1 MNLWVKKG
9 NIHIFIY
16 ITSGLL
22 LMYKFPMLAFYF
34 ICLSFFS
41 FAQEPD
47 SILLKKATSAFD
59 LASVNSDSALHMAKE
74 VLNLS
79 EDRRF
84 TKGIANSYNAL
95 GWAYMHKGKMDS
107 SLVFLHEAKKLFE
120 SSSSEYDVVRV
131 TINITEV
138 LTKQSR
144 FAEALDYALEAE
156 SLAGK
161 IGDLPLQTD
170 TKRLLGILYRELG
183 DLEKS
188 VSYFNQAIG
197 GFEKLGDIRRSVN
210 TSISLSILLRKM
222 NLADSSL
229 NVLGR
234 CLSLIQNQPNNDYQM
249 AMVREHLG
257 DSHYQKGDFKA
268 SLEDY
273 IAAFRLF
280 EKLGNMADVA
290 YEAIVVGK
298 TQVAL
303 EKYDDAGRYLS
314 MAFAV
319 SDSLGFTNYQYDASV
334 ELAALYQKTGQ
345 WEKATKQLGISL
357 QLKDSLA
364 NQMQLQ
370 KMAELK
376 EKFESEKQEQE
387 IALLKANIDLESSRS
402 RRRMQLQYFVVA
414 VFLLAIILAYLIFN
428 RYQLRQKLKE
438 QELRNQISS
447 DLHDDLGS
455 TLSSIDI
462 NSRIALLKINDGS
475 LVASQLQ
482 KIQENSKTILDS
494 LSHIVWSI
502 NPSNDSVQKVISKM
516 KDFASEVFESQGIL
530 YRFKAEEEDFESK
543 INPLIRKNIY
553 LIFKEG
559 VNNCAKYSQAEN
571 VEIEVGL
578 HNHWF
583 HLSIKDDGR
592 GFDMDVAQEKG
603 NGLTNMRLRAEQ
615 IHGDLTISSQ
625 IGKGTSI
632 DFKVHIP

>member
-1 MNLWVKKG
+1 M
-9 NIHIFIY
+9 
-16 ITSGLL
+16 
-22 LMYKFPMLAFYF
+22 
-34 ICLSFFS
+34 
-41 FAQEPD
+41 
-47 SILLKKATSAFD
+47 
-59 LASVNSDSALHMAKE
+59 
-74 VLNLS
+74 
-79 EDRRF
+79 
-84 TKGIANSYNAL
+84 
-95 GWAYMHKGKMDS
+95 
-107 SLVFLHEAKKLFE
+107 
-120 SSSSEYDVVRV
+120 VRV
-131 TINITEV
+131 NINITEV

-156 SLAGK
+156 SLANK

-170 TKRLLGILYRELG
+170 TKRLLGILYREQG

-188 VSYFNQAIG
+188 VSYFNQAIT

-210 TSISLSILLRKM
+210 TAISLSILLRKM

-229 NVLGR
+229 TVLEK
-234 CLSLIQNQPNNDYQM
+234 CLSLAQNQPNNDYQL
-249 AMVREHLG
+249 AMIREHLG
-257 DSHYQKGDFKA
+257 DSHYQKGDFQA
-268 SLEDY
+268 SLENY
-273 IAAFRLF
+273 LAAFRLF

-298 TQVAL
+298 TQVSMG
-303 EKYDDAGRYLS
+303 KYEDADRYLS
-314 MAFAV
+314 MAYAV

-345 WEKATKQLGISL
+345 WEKATKQLGMSL

-428 RYQLRQKLKE
+428 RYQLRQKIKE

-462 NSRIALLKINDGS
+462 NSRIALLKIDDGN

-530 YRFKAEEEDFESK
+530 YRFKSDEEDLESK

-553 LIFKEG
+553 LIFKEA
-559 VNNCAKYSQAEN
+559 VNNCAKYSFAEN
-571 VEIEVGL
+571 VEIEVGFK
-578 HNHWF
+578 NQWF
-583 HLSIKDDGR
+583 HLSIIDDGK
-592 GFDMDVAQEKG
+592 GFDIHESFEKG
-603 NGLTNMRLRAEQ
+603 NGLRNMRLRAEQ
-615 IHGDLTISSQ
+615 IQGDLTINSQ
-625 IGKGTSI
+625 VSQGTSI
-632 DFKVHIP
+632 HFKVHIP

>member
-1 MNLWVKKG
+1 
-9 NIHIFIY
+9 
-16 ITSGLL
+16 
-22 LMYKFPMLAFYF
+22 MYKIQILIVYF
-34 ICLSFFS
+34 VCLSVVSFS
-41 FAQEPD
+41 QEQD
-47 SILLKKATSAFD
+47 SVLLSRASAAFD
-59 LASVNSDSALHMAKE
+59 LASVDSDSAYLIAKD
-74 VLNLS
+74 VLRQS
-79 EDRRF
+79 EEKDFPR
-84 TKGIANSYNAL
+84 GIANAFNAL
-95 GWAYMHKGKMDS
+95 GWVFMHQGKMDS
-107 SLVFLHEAKKLFE
+107 SLVFLQEAKKIFE
-120 SSSSEYDVVRV
+120 NTTSDFDVARV
-131 TINITEV
+131 NINLTEV

-156 SLAGK
+156 SLANK

-183 DLEKS
+183 DMEKS
-188 VSYFNQAIG
+188 ISYFNQAIA
-197 GFEKLGDIRRSVN
+197 GFEKSGDIRRSVN
-210 TSISLSILLRKM
+210 TAISLSILLRKM
-222 NLADSSL
+222 NLPDSSL
-229 NVLGR
+229 TVLEK
-234 CLSLIQNQPNNDYQM
+234 CLTLAQNQPNNDYQL
-249 AMVREHLG
+249 AMIREHLG
-257 DSHYQKGDFKA
+257 DSQYQKGDFNA
-268 SLEDY
+268 SLVDY
-273 IAAFRLF
+273 LEAFQLF

-290 YEAIVVGK
+290 YEAMVVGK

-303 EKYDDAGRYLS
+303 GKYEDADRYLS
-314 MAFAV
+314 MAYKV

-334 ELAALYQKTGQ
+334 ELASLYQKTGQ

-387 IALLKANIDLESSRS
+387 IALLKANIDLESSKS

-428 RYQLRQKLKE
+428 RYQLSQKLKE

-462 NSRIALLKINDGS
+462 NSRIALLKIDDGT

-530 YRFKAEEEDFESK
+530 YRFKSDEEDLESK

-553 LIFKEG
+553 LIFKEA
-559 VNNCAKYSQAEN
+559 VNNCGKYSFAEN
-571 VEIEVGL
+571 VEIEVGFK
-578 HNHWF
+578 NQWF
-583 HLSIKDDGR
+583 HLSIIDDGK
-592 GFDMDVAQEKG
+592 GFDIFESGEKG
-603 NGLTNMRLRAEQ
+603 NGLGNMRLRAEQ
-615 IHGDLTISSQ
+615 IQGDLTINSQ
-625 IGKGTSI
+625 VGQGTSI
-632 DFKVHIP
+632 HFKVHIP

>member
-1 MNLWVKKG
+1 
-9 NIHIFIY
+9 
-16 ITSGLL
+16 
-22 LMYKFPMLAFYF
+22 MYKSPVLVVFFL
-34 ICLSFFS
+34 CLSVFS
-41 FAQEPD
+41 FSQEPD
-47 SILLKKATSAFD
+47 SILLKKATSAFE
-59 LASVNSDSALHMAKE
+59 LASVNSDSALQIAKD
-74 VLNLS
+74 VLKLS
-79 EDRRF
+79 KERRF
-84 TKGIANSYNAL
+84 TKGMANSYNAL

-107 SLVFLHEAKKLFE
+107 SLVSLHEAKKLFE
-120 SSSSEYDVVRV
+120 STSSNYDVVRV
-131 TINITEV
+131 NINITEV

-156 SLAGK
+156 SLANK

-170 TKRLLGILYRELG
+170 TKRLLGILYREQG

-188 VSYFNQAIG
+188 VSYFNQAIT

-210 TSISLSILLRKM
+210 TAISLSILLRKM

-229 NVLGR
+229 TVLEK
-234 CLSLIQNQPNNDYQM
+234 CLSLAQNQPNNDYQL
-249 AMVREHLG
+249 AMIREHLG
-257 DSHYQKGDFKA
+257 DSHYQKGDFQA
-268 SLEDY
+268 SLGDY
-273 IAAFRLF
+273 LAAFRLF

-298 TQVAL
+298 TQVSMG
-303 EKYDDAGRYLS
+303 KYEDADRYLS
-314 MAFAV
+314 MAYAV

-345 WEKATKQLGISL
+345 WEKATKQLGMSL

-428 RYQLRQKLKE
+428 RYQLSQKLKE

-462 NSRIALLKINDGS
+462 NSRIALLKIDDGN

-530 YRFKAEEEDFESK
+530 YRFKSDEEDLESK

-553 LIFKEG
+553 LIFKEA
-559 VNNCAKYSQAEN
+559 VNNSAKYSFAEN
-571 VEIEVGL
+571 VEIEVGFK
-578 HNHWF
+578 NQWF
-583 HLSIKDDGR
+583 HLSIIDDGK
-592 GFDMDVAQEKG
+592 GFDIHESGEKG
-603 NGLTNMRLRAEQ
+603 NGLRNMRLRAEQ
-615 IHGDLTISSQ
+615 IQGDLTINSQ
-625 IGKGTSI
+625 VGQGTSI
-632 DFKVHIP
+632 HFKVHIP